1 MSTSG
6 IPNLL
11 SLLTF
16 LPLLGAIIVMC
27 LPRPR
32 DLSPKAVSLQDKT
45 KPVIEDTARLLVT
58 WTALGFTL
66 LTFVLAVVVFGL
78 FDSQYVHAGTRNMQF
93 VENIDWI
100 SMGGLHI
107 RYHMGVD
114 GISLLLIVLTT
125 LLMTL
130 VALFS
135 FSLKDRIKEFM
146 VFLLLLET
154 GLIGVFC
161 ALDLVLFYFFWE
173 AMLIPMYFLLGI
185 FGSANRQAA
194 ALKFFLYTFAGSI
207 LMLVAIIGIYQVAGS
222 FDVVALSDGGSVAG
236 AALRHAPPQTLLWL
250 FAAFSLAFM
259 IKVPMFPF
267 HSWLADLYAEAP
279 TAGNVISSG
288 VMVKMGTYGFLRFL
302 LPLFPAQAHA
312 AAPVFITLAIISI
325 IYGSM
330 IAAVQT
336 DIKRLLAYSSLAHLG
351 FVILG
356 IFTFTRIGTMGAAL
370 QNINHGISTP
380 MLFFLV
386 GMLAERGGSRWIADY
401 GGLKKVVPMLATMLL
416 LATLSSLA
424 VPFFNGFTG
433 EFPILLGSWISATT
447 NQFGGYWP
455 TALAGTGMILSAVY
469 LLWWY
474 QRLMLGVAKKPEL
487 RRFPDLTRTEWAVLL
502 PLAGIIFWF
511 GLGSHFWTQR
521 METAVNT
528 LIPAGTE
535 SLISADPGAN
545 DANTQPVTAILE
557 GNARESALHDTGEGR
572 KGGIA
577 PPVRPRRPYVPKPG
591 SAPSGPP
598 RSSGAA
604 GAAGQ
609 SAPPPPKTGG
619 KASPNS
625 FQITPLMQRLLFPNT
640 PDRLP
645 QREVFVPRLL
655 NPTEVHA

>member
-1 MSTSG
+1 MPSPG

-11 SLLTF
+11 SILTF
-16 LPLLGAIIVMC
+16 LPLLGAIVLMC

-32 DLSPKAVSLQDKT
+32 DLSAKANAGQDRT
-45 KPVIEDTARLLVT
+45 KPVSEDSARMLVT

-66 LTFVLAVVVFGL
+66 LTFVVAVGLFAL
-78 FDSQYVHAGTRNMQF
+78 FDSHYVHAGTRNMQF
-93 VENIDWI
+93 VENVDWASVG
-100 SMGGLHI
+100 SMHI

-130 VALFS
+130 VTLFS
-135 FSLKDRIKEFM
+135 FSIKDRIKEFM
-146 VFLLLLET
+146 VFLLLFEA

-207 LMLVAIIGIYQVAGS
+207 FMLVAIIGIYQVAGS
-222 FDVVALSDGGSVAG
+222 FDVVALSEASSPAG
-236 AALRHAPPQTLLWL
+236 MALRQAPPQTLLWM
-250 FAAFSLAFM
+250 FAAFALAFM

-267 HSWLADLYAEAP
+267 HAWLADTYAEAP
-279 TAGNVISSG
+279 IAANVISSG

-302 LPLFPAQAHA
+302 LPFFPMQAHA
-312 AAPVFITLAIISI
+312 YAPLFIGLAVVSI
-325 IYGSM
+325 IYGSL

-401 GGLKKVVPMLATMLL
+401 GGLKKIVPMLATMLL
-416 LATLSSLA
+416 IATLSSLA

-433 EFPILLGSWISATT
+433 EFPILLGSWISSAT
-447 NQFGGYWP
+447 NQVGGYWP
-455 TALAGTGMILSAVY
+455 TALAGIGMILSAVY

-474 QRLMLGVAKKPEL
+474 QRLMLGTTLKPEL
-487 RRFPDLTRTEWAVLL
+487 RRFTDLTRTEWAVLL
-502 PLAGIIFWF
+502 PLAGVIFWF
-511 GLGSHFWTQR
+511 GLGSGFFTQR
-521 METAVNT
+521 METAVDALVPPGSES
-528 LIPAGTE
+528 LIPAE
-535 SLISADPGAN
+535 EVPGLSG
-545 DANTQPVTAILE
+545 TQPVTEILE
-557 GNARESALHDTGEGR
+557 KEARAGALRDTG
-572 KGGIA
+572 KGGVQPMRRHLPAIRPPGDAPSYETA
-577 PPVRPRRPYVPKPG
+577 PPA
-591 SAPSGPP
+591 AP
-598 RSSGAA
+598 
-604 GAAGQ
+604 
-609 SAPPPPKTGG
+609 TGG
-619 KASPNS
+619 K
-625 FQITPLMQRLLFPNT
+625 
-640 PDRLP
+640 
-645 QREVFVPRLL
+645 V
-655 NPTEVHA
+655 